1 MPANNPRRKRATRN
15 PDHLRRLHVP
25 APSDAEIEARL
36 EALVQPAVFA
46 ELAYY
51 QQLGLRNRL
60 LTLPVMVAVVLTLIW
75 RQVAGVCELTRLLAH
90 ERVLWSQPTAVS
102 QPALSQRLLTFPA
115 ELFERVLL
123 AVVAQLPARAASRT
137 RPLAPPLAALLPRFN
152 GCYALDAST
161 LEALFRKLAS
171 LREAPDSPLAGQ
183 ITAAVDLATHLPA
196 KLWWADDPIQ
206 KEPVLIPRLLAWLP
220 PGSLAV
226 FDLGYF
232 AFPFFDQLSA
242 SERFFVTRLRAKTS
256 FRVEQVLLERP
267 RVRDRIVH
275 LGLYRSNPST
285 YSVRLV
291 EVYLD
296 GAWHQY
302 LTNVLDPQCL
312 SVVEVVAAYA
322 ARWKIETTFLLVKR
336 LLGLSY
342 LWVGSVNGVQ
352 LQVYAT
358 FLFYAIL
365 IDLCD
370 EVAEALQV
378 PLEQVSVEMVY
389 RGLYHYVQAVAQ
401 GYVGGAADYFAREA
415 KGLGILK
422 RIRAP
427 NRPPLATQVRLALL
441 AQTPPPEP

>member
-1 MPANNPRRKRATRN
+1 MPANNPRRKRAARN

-36 EALVQPAVFA
+36 DTLVKPAVFA

-51 QQLGLRNRL
+51 HQLGLRNRL
-60 LTLPVMVAVVLTLIW
+60 LTLPVMVACVLTLIW
-75 RQVAGVCELTRLLAH
+75 RRVPGVCELTRLLAR
-90 ERVLWSQPTAVS
+90 ERVLWIQPTPVS
-102 QPALSQRLLTFPA
+102 QPALSERFLTFPA
-115 ELFERVLL
+115 ELFERVL
-123 AVVAQLPARAASRT
+123 ARVVADLPARAAARS
-137 RPLAPPLAALLPRFN
+137 RPLPPTLAAILPRFS

-183 ITAAVDLATHLPA
+183 ITAAVELGSHLPA

-206 KEPVLIPRLLAWLP
+206 KEPVLMPRLLAWLP

-232 AFPFFDQLSA
+232 AFPFFDQLTA
-242 SERFFVTRLRAKTS
+242 SDRYFVTRLRAKTS
-256 FRVEQVLLERP
+256 FRVEQVLLDQP

-285 YSVRLV
+285 HSVRLV

-296 GAWHQY
+296 GTWHQY
-302 LTNVLDPQCL
+302 LTNVLDPQRL
-312 SVVEVVAAYA
+312 SMVEVVVTYA

-365 IDLCD
+365 LDLCD
-370 EVAEALQV
+370 DVAEALQV
-378 PLEQVSVEMVY
+378 PLAQVSVEMVY

-401 GYVGGAADYFAREA
+401 GDGRGAAAYFAREA
-415 KGLGILK
+415 TGLGILK

-427 NRPPLATQVRLALL
+427 SGPSLADHVRAALL
-441 AQTPPPEP
+441 AQLPPPAP